1 MDLFKEYQYIPFIK
15 SNRHLD
21 NIISSKDYKNYYIDF
36 KKCIDKINKII
47 EDKFF
52 KNKFKYASKR
62 FIIVEPHLIA
72 FNLFIK
78 SLTLQK
84 IINNHPSKE
93 IVLKIFDEETQQ
105 IELDRFTNHYFLLAK
120 KIGNPFKIINKGKI
134 NVTYN
139 NNPST
144 KNQLLNI
151 LNFNYKILFFDL
163 KKRIFKNL
171 FKKKILKIG
180 QNYITREIEYELFK
194 KGIGMISK
202 KSDLKKFFETE
213 LKIELYKYDY
223 IKSIIEIVY
232 SSTNSLKTKYFSNQ
246 KVYEG
251 LVEVLSDLIN
261 INLVNL
267 LSKKDAMRERIAY
280 LKKNLDYKICLSNG
294 LYGIFGKSL
303 YDALHFNGIKVF
315 SAEHGLTAGN
325 SKDAIQ
331 SFYVNESLTSDVL
344 FCYSNS
350 SKKTR
355 LKNKNSN
362 LSIFVAGCPNF
373 PKKIRFKKLKK
384 FLVKKRLNL
393 KGINIFYVSHNIEFN
408 TEKYFPYTKSNSQIF
423 NDELNLLS
431 ILGRINKNV
440 IYKPYP
446 TKQFLHDKFSLIKN
460 YLSNYNN
467 IKTFY
472 GEEDYRY
479 IRSASDIIITQ
490 SSESTL
496 EWCMGVD
503 VPLIFLDSN
512 YYEPLENDSVKK
524 IFEESFFVFNY
535 DNKGWEKD
543 LIDFLN
549 MPYNKIVKLWKNK
562 AKYRR
567 KYDEDH
573 FLSLDKYAGKI
584 GSNQILNSIS
594 NL

>member
-1 MDLFKEYQYIPFIK
+1 M
-15 SNRHLD
+15 
-21 NIISSKDYKNYYIDF
+21 
-36 KKCIDKINKII
+36 
-47 EDKFF
+47 
-52 KNKFKYASKR
+52 
-62 FIIVEPHLIA
+62 
-72 FNLFIK
+72 
-78 SLTLQK
+78 
-84 IINNHPSKE
+84 
-93 IVLKIFDEETQQ
+93 
-105 IELDRFTNHYFLLAK
+105 
-120 KIGNPFKIINKGKI
+120 
-134 NVTYN
+134 
-139 NNPST
+139 
-144 KNQLLNI
+144 
-151 LNFNYKILFFDL
+151 
-163 KKRIFKNL
+163 
-171 FKKKILKIG
+171 
-180 QNYITREIEYELFK
+180 
-194 KGIGMISK
+194 
-202 KSDLKKFFETE
+202 
-213 LKIELYKYDY
+213 
-223 IKSIIEIVY
+223 
-232 SSTNSLKTKYFSNQ
+232 
-246 KVYEG
+246 
-251 LVEVLSDLIN
+251 
-261 INLVNL
+261 
-267 LSKKDAMRERIAY
+267 
-280 LKKNLDYKICLSNG
+280 
-294 LYGIFGKSL
+294 
-303 YDALHFNGIKVF
+303 
-315 SAEHGLTAGN
+315 
-325 SKDAIQ
+325 
-331 SFYVNESLTSDVL
+331 
-344 FCYSNS
+344 
-350 SKKTR
+350 
-355 LKNKNSN
+355 
-362 LSIFVAGCPNF
+362 AGCPNF